1 MAEVIKTVLTADSS
15 ELAAE
20 FAKASAI
27 AQKYAAD
34 REAQGNRSLA
44 TARAEVEALRLEA
57 TGHGAAAAALREK
70 MQLTEQA
77 RQLAAKAGL
86 TEENATRIL
95 ARQLDLKKQMVTAAA
110 AAAAAENR
118 AARISAPGRNGIAL
132 PEMALTAA
140 NLQAMEKYSARANEL
155 KRKMGQINMP
165 AQGSAMGLFA
175 VSQAIEDAQY
185 GFKGVI
191 NNIPQ
196 AVMAFGNF
204 TPAAMRLAAGLSMVA
219 VAGYA
224 AWQAGYK
231 LGADQSV
238 LKWAEA
244 QTAALATAKEALD
257 RYQDATRQRRDR
269 EAAAD
274 DIAARRERENSI
286 IARGLKL
293 DEYRLAAIEKQA
305 AALDRKRAAED
316 AILSAA
322 RQSGGFAPE
331 RITGAGRKLEDT
343 RSTEDAAAAQ
353 QRLTDLGKEWQRI
366 WREIPAR
373 AGEYAAA
380 ARAAGSEM
388 ETATDSL
395 DVLKSKAAELAILL
409 KDKDAYGD
417 QDRAR
422 FTADLEAIRS
432 QIAEREKFITQK
444 QAERDLNEQLAKEA
458 ATQGQASL
466 ERIRQ
471 LQDAQRERI
480 AQIPEEIRLRQQ
492 LRQLEDATKAKE
504 AKEKQAPFDAAQKTA
519 REELEILRA
528 RAAGE
533 NNRAGQ
539 LRSAATL
546 EREILNIMRE
556 QNITRAEAT
565 AQAKERQQ
573 LERNQ
578 ARGDIMAEIKALKM
592 EAGGDKAGADRLR
605 EEMRIRAEAVALAER
620 LGITESQAANLLREK
635 ARLEKEIAD
644 RKKTGGDDEHRRLRG
659 RIYKKTA
666 DEPRLTRDNLGDGF
680 TGLGGAR
687 GLGRH
692 ELNRRGTERTN
703 RPTRPADDA
712 AKNLLKSVNI
722 QEEMLKIWQKLNVV

>member
-34 REAQGNRSLA
+34 RESQGNRALA
-44 TARAEVEALRLEA
+44 SARAEVEALRLEA

-95 ARQLDLKKQMVTAAA
+95 ARQLELKKQMVTASA
-110 AAAAAENR
+110 AAAAAEQR
-118 AARISAPGRNGIAL
+118 AARISAPGRSGIAL
-132 PEMALTAA
+132 PEMALTAKI
-140 NLQAMEKYSARANEL
+140 LQDTEKATARTNEFRRSL
-155 KRKMGQINMP
+155 QSLGP
-165 AQGSAMGLFA
+165 AGQGSAMGLFA

-191 NNIPQ
+191 NNVPQ
-196 AVMAFGNF
+196 AVMAFGGF

-224 AWQAGYK
+224 AWQAGYR

-269 EAAAD
+269 EASAD
-274 DIAARRERENSI
+274 RIAEQRERENAI

-293 DEYRLAAIEKQA
+293 DEYRLAALEKQA

-316 AILSAA
+316 AILAAA
-322 RQSGGFAPE
+322 RQSGGFAPK
-331 RITGAGRKLEDT
+331 RVTNAGRKLEDT

-353 QRLTDLGKEWQRI
+353 ARLNELGQEWQRI
-366 WREIPAR
+366 WQEIPAR

-380 ARAAGSEM
+380 ARAAGQEM

-395 DVLKSKAAELAILL
+395 DMLKSKAAEIAILL

-417 QDRAR
+417 KDRAR
-422 FTADLEAIRS
+422 FTADLEAIRA
-432 QIAEREKFITQK
+432 QIAAREKLITQK
-444 QAERDLNEQLAKEA
+444 QAEKELNAQLAKEA
-458 ATQGQASL
+458 TTEGRASL
-466 ERIRQ
+466 ERINKMREAERLKLEQ
-471 LQDAQRERI
+471 LKESAKLQGK
-480 AQIPEEIRLRQQ
+480 LRQI
-492 LRQLEDATKAKE
+492 EDATKVKE

-519 REELEILRA
+519 REELEVLRA

-539 LRSAATL
+539 LRAAATL
-546 EREILNIMRE
+546 EREILEIMRE
-556 QNITRAEAT
+556 QNLSREEAT
-565 AQAKERQQ
+565 KQAKERTD
-573 LERNQ
+573 LERNK
-578 ARGDIMAEIKALKM
+578 ARGDILTEIKALKM
-592 EAGGDKAGADRLR
+592 EASGDKKGADRLR
-605 EEMRIRAEAVALAER
+605 EEMRIREEAVTLAER
-620 LGITESQAANLLREK
+620 LGITESQAQNLLREK

-644 RKKTGGDDEHRRLRG
+644 RKKNGGDDEHHRVRG

-666 DEPRLTRDNLGDGF
+666 DEPRLTRDNLGRDGF
-680 TGLGGAR
+680 TGLR
-687 GLGRH
+687 RH
-692 ELNRRGTERTN
+692 EIHRRTTKRAN
-703 RPTRPADDA
+703 RPTKPADDS